1 MKSLMRES
9 RLSQPDYTRAR
20 GRRNALGALFSLAL
34 LIVAANPL
42 GLVAQQQ
49 APTLDRAE
57 LMVFARAH
65 VAMNEARD
73 EFHAEIASTHEEQA
87 RERARAAFD
96 EKVALIFSEHELAQ
110 EDYERIVLIVS
121 LDAMVRELLEEI
133 MVELAVGGPPA
144 NNG

>member
-1 MKSLMRES
+1 
-9 RLSQPDYTRAR
+9 
-20 GRRNALGALFSLAL
+20 
-34 LIVAANPL
+34 
-42 GLVAQQQ
+42 
-49 APTLDRAE
+49 
-57 LMVFARAH
+57 MVFARAH
-65 VAMNEARD
+65 IAMNEARD

-96 EKVALIFSEHELAQ
+96 EKVALIFSEHELAR

-133 MVELAVGGPPA
+133 MVELAVGPPA